1 MKNKILIIL
10 IIFCIAF
17 SFSISQE
24 KEKKSKIVS
33 LKTSYF
39 KYNNKTKDLF
49 TDKGVILTTEDI
61 IIKAKEILYNTDTE
75 IANLK
80 GDLEFK
86 QTGTEITG
94 EEAII
99 YLKEKK
105 IILEKNIKM
114 VQEKKEIKRET
125 GLKEH
130 LKEYIFLFGNKVEY
144 DYEKKEGRMTGNVK
158 VEQEDG
164 FASGDSAEYYDKEE
178 IIIVSGNVKL
188 DKKDGDKLKCNKA
201 TIYLKDDTLEVEG
214 NVEGKFKVEE
224 EKIPETKF

>member
-1 MKNKILIIL
+1 M
-10 IIFCIAF
+10 F

-61 IIKAKEILYNTDTE
+61 TIKAKEILYNTDTE

-80 GDLEFK
+80 GDLYFR

-130 LKEYIFLFGNKVEY
+130 LQENIFLFGNKIEY
-144 DYEKKEGRMTGNVK
+144 DYGKKEGRMTGNVK
-158 VEQEDG
+158 VEQKDG
-164 FASGDSAEYYDKEE
+164 EGEGDKAEGDEAEYYDKKE
-178 IIIVSGNVKL
+178 IIIITGNVKL

-224 EKIPETKF
+224 DKIPETKF